1 MKEFSQMYQ
10 TTFSQASP
18 HMIVQVMDKFTQH
31 NWMLALTY
39 NSLIDAFGKNFDS
52 FSYREL
58 ASFSKSLSKVGLRQS
73 DIISESIKK
82 ITSGAGKTIKEEEK
96 TDSSYQVSFRSVIL
110 PLFEAITD
118 LNLPQQDELLK
129 ELTDEGFIKRAV
141 TGNLSFFEQATRNQA
156 DHQSLLLSILR
167 GNLDKHDPKFKE
179 LAENL
184 LAKINSSEYGA
195 DLNETSVYLY
205 QALNFGNS
213 GLSAQYSPK
222 NVDKV
227 KGAVDREFKNRKAS
241 NLYENSKLT
250 QALHAIG
257 YKDAKFNEAVNGFSL
272 DIYSAEQNM
281 GILTQDSETLCY
293 DRIAPNGMFQLKS
306 RVAGSLEAK
315 PKLFTVN
322 LFTLNGL
329 ADKEAKIK
337 YLTEQCG
344 IPLVGEKID
353 DSVQF

>member
-1 MKEFSQMYQ
+1 MYQ
-10 TTFSQASP
+10 PTFSQASP
-18 HMIVQVMDKFTQH
+18 HMIVQMMDKFTQH

-39 NSLIDAFGKNFDS
+39 NALIDAFGKNFDS

-58 ASFSKSLSKVGLRQS
+58 ASFSKSLSRVGLRQS

-82 ITSGAGKTIKEEEK
+82 ITQGAGKTIKEEEK
-96 TDSSYQVSFRSVIL
+96 TDNYQISFRSVIQPML
-110 PLFEAITD
+110 EAITD
-118 LNLPQQDELLK
+118 LNLPQQDDLIK

-141 TGNLSFFEQATRNQA
+141 TGNLNFFEQATRDQA
-156 DHQSLLLSILR
+156 DHASLLLAILR

-184 LAKINSSEYGA
+184 VAKINSSEYGA
-195 DLNETSVYLY
+195 DLNENSIYLY

-213 GLSAQYSPK
+213 GLSAQFSPK

-227 KGAVDREFKNRKAS
+227 KGAVERENKNRKAS
-241 NLYENSKLT
+241 GLFENSKVSQAI
-250 QALHAIG
+250 QALG
-257 YKDAKFNEAVNGFSL
+257 YKDAKFNEAVNGFNL
-272 DIYSAEQNM
+272 DLYSAEQNM
-281 GILTQDSETLCY
+281 AILTQDSETLCY
-293 DRIAPNGMFQLKS
+293 DRVAPNGFFQLKQ
-306 RVAGSLEAK
+306 RVASSLEAK
-315 PKLFTVN
+315 PKLFTIN

-344 IPLVGEKID
+344 IPLVGEKVD